1 MSSTTA
7 VLKGLLLNTAALR
20 NPYLPEEQLTALF
33 KTSIALPKTPP
44 FLFPEPVVRGPGQPM
59 LSSYFRANDHTAY
72 PQRIQDRNALMAS
85 TLYWVEK
92 DGKESLLHPHE
103 ILRSPMANDLPLA
116 VLPGG
121 NRLGREALDEGFELM
136 APANPWGWDPDRVS
150 ANRELLRIFAA
161 AGEGGSPV
169 YLFKKDGEVLN
180 LIRIN
185 EVRKEPL
192 LGAKLSS
199 AWSSELQGDY
209 QVPVLSLVPDFFQRN
224 EYFVWENVALHLP
237 TQNLVF
243 HRAMTQASAVARR
256 LGLYWNY
263 SEGHREIKVSGNA
276 AIHKVVSQTE
286 LFQSV
291 TDEVRSAPVVEIQGE
306 PQFGIDASG
315 NLHFCLFANGRY
327 FWGFPDS
334 FAPLLKCL
342 EMGLRAL
349 YDESAP
355 AMASR
360 LDSFKRENDLK
371 LFRHQGVVATI
382 FIETMSYLRAQ
393 KFSDGSAAETEK
405 SFRVGLGQRV
415 LRRLFGDPLDVFS
428 YEPDLAEMLGTNA
441 RRAISDFREVIE
453 STYAHSQPVYVD
465 GECWQ
470 VGGAGVVFLEL
481 LLSNLYGALGNTPK
495 LLSKS
500 KNAVWESFVVE
511 MPFGDIAASDEFQ
524 MPTKP
529 NPSSVDWVKL
539 AGSLVEGGAKL
550 YYKGK
555 WLENL
560 LPEDFSSTVE
570 MVERSKDS
578 NDWFELNP
586 QFFFK
591 GQPITEV
598 EAAGL
603 SETGLLDFK
612 GRLYRIAEKSLPS
625 LDQLRLFWEL
635 VGQRSSKA
643 TFARGEKHFY
653 RLPKHQSLELLALR
667 ASGMKVEG
675 GPQWKALCEFYDSLD
690 APRTPPLPPETLKG
704 TLMPYQVR
712 GMQWLLDLHGLQ
724 LGGILADD
732 MGLGKTLQSLA
743 YLETLR
749 LKGEM
754 GQVLVVVPT
763 TLVYNWRSEAARFT
777 PHLKVEVFQKGALA
791 SASRE
796 SPCVWLT
803 TYGLMVEHEDA
814 LVDHPWSIVL
824 FDEAQNLKNVSSQ
837 RATVARKLKAQRK
850 FCLTG
855 TPMENHFGEYFSLLD
870 LVAPGS
876 MGTWE
881 EFRKRYMNDTM
892 STEDLSHLKRKAR
905 ALTLRRNKD
914 ELLTQLPAKTQTTIV
929 VPFLD
934 SQLRLY
940 RDVALSWN
948 EKVQLSVG
956 EVGESR
962 SQLAMLTALLR
973 LRQVCS
979 CPSALPGV
987 TFSETPPKISLLVET
1002 LVEIVSEG
1010 QSALVFTQFVETLS
1024 LVERALKEANV
1035 PTWTIQGSTAR
1046 KVRENSIKEFGTMS
1060 GGGVLAM
1067 TLKTGGVGLNLTKAS
1082 YVFHLEPWWNPAAED
1097 QATDRTHRMGQT
1109 RAVQVYRYIM
1119 ENSVEEKMEA
1129 LKDRKRAKFS
1139 LLFGAEE
1146 AGAAPQA
1153 TANALTKADFDYLLG
1168 I

>member
-1 MSSTTA
+1 MSGQ
-7 VLKGLLLNTAALR
+7 VFIKGLLLNAAALR
-20 NPYLPEEQLTALF
+20 GQAEDDLVPFF
-33 KTSIALPKTPP
+33 KGTVTVPKTPP
-44 FLFPEPVVRGPGQPM
+44 FLFPEAVVRGPGQPM
-59 LSSYFRANDHTAY
+59 LSSYFRGGEGLY
-72 PQRIQDRNALMAS
+72 PQRLQDRGALMAS

-92 DGKESLLHPHE
+92 DGKETLLHPHE
-103 ILRSPMANDLPLA
+103 VLRSPLAPDLPLA
-116 VLPGG
+116 LLPGG
-121 NRLGREALDEGFELM
+121 SRLGREAHDESFELLT
-136 APANPWGWDPDRVS
+136 PISPWGWDPDRQS
-150 ANRELLRIFAA
+150 ANRELVRIFCAA
-161 AGEGGSPV
+161 TELGAPV
-169 YLFKKDGEVLN
+169 YLFKKEGETLS
-180 LIRIN
+180 LIPVN
-185 EVRKEPL
+185 QVRKDPF
-192 LGAKLSS
+192 LGSKFS
-199 AWSSELQGDY
+199 ASWRSVADGVFET
-209 QVPVLSLVPDFFQRN
+209 PVLSLVPEIFWPN
-224 EYFVWENVALHLP
+224 EYLAWESVALQVK
-237 TQNLVF
+237 TRDLVF
-243 HRAMTQASAVARR
+243 HRAMSKGAHVARGM
-256 LGLYWNY
+256 GLYWNY
-263 SEGHREIKVSGNA
+263 SEGHRGIDLVGNE
-276 AIHKVVSQTE
+276 AIHRAVSQTE
-286 LFQSV
+286 LFQSM
-291 TDEVRSAPVVEIQGE
+291 TGEAPKAASEQIQGE
-306 PQFGIDASG
+306 PQFGIDALG
-315 NLHFCLFANGRY
+315 NMHFCLYVNNRY
-327 FWGFPDS
+327 VWGFP
-334 FAPLLKCL
+334 ATLEPILECL
-342 EMGLRAL
+342 ANGLRAL
-349 YDESAP
+349 YQESAP
-355 AMASR
+355 SMASR

-382 FIETMSYLRAQ
+382 FIETMSYLNSGA
-393 KFSDGSAAETEK
+393 FSDKTPANK
-405 SFRVGLGQRV
+405 PKDFRDGLGRRV
-415 LRRLFGDPLDVFS
+415 LRRLFGDPLDVLS
-428 YEPDLAEMLGTNA
+428 YEPELREMLGSNA
-441 RRAISDFREVIE
+441 RKAVSK
-453 STYAHSQPVYVD
+453 YADLIQEAYVHAQPVYVD
-465 GECWQ
+465 GQCWKVQ
-470 VGGAGVVFLEL
+470 GAGRVFLDL
-481 LLSNLYGALGNTPK
+481 LLSNLYGVLATTPK

-500 KNAVWESFVVE
+500 KNAVWEAFCSDI
-511 MPFGDIAASDEFQ
+511 PFQDTVTSHEFHLPV
-524 MPTKP
+524 MTTSPG
-529 NPSSVDWVKL
+529 VDWVRL
-539 AGSLVEGGAKL
+539 CGALVEGGAKL
-550 YYKGK
+550 FYKGK

-570 MVERSKDS
+570 MVERSQDS

-586 QFFFK
+586 LFFFK
-591 GQPITEV
+591 GQPITQA

-625 LDQLRLFWEL
+625 LEQLRLFWEL
-635 VGQRSSKA
+635 VGQRSSKP
-643 TFARGEKHFY
+643 TFGRGEKHFY

-675 GPQWKALCEFYDSLD
+675 GPQWKALCDFYDSLD
-690 APRTPPLPPETLKG
+690 APRTPPPPPDTLKG

-749 LKGEM
+749 LRGEM
-754 GQVLVVVPT
+754 GQVLIVVPT
-763 TLVYNWRSEAARFT
+763 TLVYNWRSEASRFT
-777 PHLKVEVFQKGALA
+777 PDLRVEVFQKGALA
-791 SASRE
+791 SADRE
-796 SPCVWLT
+796 GQCVWLT
-803 TYGLMVEHEDA
+803 TYGLMVEHEEA
-814 LVDHPWSIVL
+814 LVEHPWSLVF

-855 TPMENHFGEYFSLLD
+855 TPMENHYGEYFSLLD

-892 STEDLSHLKRKAR
+892 THEDLSHLKRKAR
-905 ALTLRRNKD
+905 ALTLRRNKA

-1024 LVERALKEANV
+1024 LVEKALKEAKV

-1046 KVRENSIKEFGTMS
+1046 KVRENCIREFGS
-1060 GGGVLAM
+1060 ASRGGVLAM

-1146 AGAAPQA
+1146 AGDSPKAS
-1153 TANALTKADFDYLLG
+1153 ANALTKADFDYLLG